1 MQTPETLLV
10 IVSDLHCG
18 STVALC
24 PPDYVMNDD
33 GTWGQNAIQRW
44 IWEHWL
50 RFGRWVDDYTAGRP
64 FVLLVNGDA
73 IEGVHH
79 GTKEVVHA
87 DPGVHVGMAVD
98 CLRPLA
104 RRASRTYIVRG
115 TGAHVGHS
123 SENAIGRSIGAVEVG
138 GVWARQH
145 WLFRV
150 GDSVVSAKHHIGTSV
165 RRSLRG
171 TQLSANLE
179 EERAECAAA
188 GWPMPDVLVRSHRHC
203 YGHYQTEDAQII
215 VTPAWQ
221 ALTEYGW
228 KVVPNAIP
236 SIGGVIVDFG
246 ITGRGV
252 SIPFVTRPVRTEV
265 HQ

>member
-1 MQTPETLLV
+1 VKTNETLLV
-10 IVSDLHCG
+10 VVSDLHCG

-24 PPDYVMNDD
+24 PPEYPMLDD
-33 GTWGQNAIQRW
+33 GEWGLNAIQRW
-44 IWEHWL
+44 IWDRWTSFGHW
-50 RFGRWVDDYTAGRP
+50 VEDYARGRP
-64 FVLLVNGDA
+64 YVLLVNGDA

-87 DPGVHVGMAVD
+87 DTGVHVSIAVD

-104 RRASRTYIVRG
+104 SKASRTYVVRG

-123 SENAIGRSIGAVEVG
+123 AEHAIGRAIGAVDAD
-138 GVWARQH
+138 GVYSRHH

-150 GDSVVSAKHHIGTSV
+150 GPTVVSAKHHIGTSV

-171 TQLSANLE
+171 TQLSIHLE

-188 GWPMPDVLVRSHRHC
+188 GYQVPDLVIRSHRHC
-203 YGHYQTEDAQII
+203 YGHYQTEDAQIV

-221 ALTEYGW
+221 ALTGFGW

-236 SIGGVIVDFG
+236 TIGGVILDWSL
-246 ITGRGV
+246 TGAPVPIPYTARPPRGDTV
-252 SIPFVTRPVRTEV
+252 
-265 HQ
+265 